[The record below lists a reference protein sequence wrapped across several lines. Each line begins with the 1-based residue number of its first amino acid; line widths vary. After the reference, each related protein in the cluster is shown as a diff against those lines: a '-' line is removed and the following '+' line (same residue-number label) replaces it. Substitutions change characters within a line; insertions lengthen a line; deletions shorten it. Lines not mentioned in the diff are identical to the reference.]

1 MNIWV
6 EYFIRVESI
15 KNNQAQM
22 RENLKWTPPDLKE
35 IHKRFCQTREEAIRF
50 AKAMEERGFH
60 TVIKTDGPYSK

>member
-22 RENLKWTPPDLKE
+22 RENLKWDPPESKE
-35 IHKRFCQTREEAIRF
+35 IQKRFCQTREEAVTF
-50 AKAMEERGFH
+50 ARSMEQKGYH
-60 TVIKTDGPYSK
+60 TTIKTDSMNRF